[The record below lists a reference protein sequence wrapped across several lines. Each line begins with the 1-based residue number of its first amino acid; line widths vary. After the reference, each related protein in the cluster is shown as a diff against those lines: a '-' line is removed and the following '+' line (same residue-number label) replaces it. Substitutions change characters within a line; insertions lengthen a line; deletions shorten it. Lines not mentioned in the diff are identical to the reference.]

1 MREKELNSKLPNW
14 LKKTQNKS
22 WEPEVFI
29 SGIVLFGLIQIPE
42 KLENFR
48 FFFKREIYGLT
59 NNADNII
66 AVLMT
71 SIQWLILGL
80 ILHLFVRGVWIG
92 LVGLSYVFPKGVDHE
107 KLNYHGDFENRV
119 RAIPDFTKQIIT
131 LEKVSSSIFSISYFI
146 FMSILGAYFFLLF
159 AALIPMYALLA
170 ITGVGLGELNDYPN
184 YFSAIKI
191 YAFVILGIGGVY
203 MIDFLSLGLLRKNR
217 IIAKIYYPIYKIVS
231 TLTLSVFYRNIYYL
245 LISNFKKWKVVVFI
259 ITFIG
264 LTFYLIGVNSNRAS
278 LSKQFTRIEMY
289 GSSATY
295 NLQSD
300 AYANLK
306 PDEKYQNASI
316 QSDIIK
322 DDVLKLFIT
331 HYSVF
336 DDSVKT
342 LCDYRVFDSSESTDS
357 LKLVCMTEF
366 YNVSVDDSLYTD
378 INWLFHYNNQT
389 KHRGIVSY
397 LDISHLPKGMHSVD
411 IELKNWSNKNYD
423 VIQFYKE

>member
-1 MREKELNSKLPNW
+1 MPLDKPKLNLPKW
-14 LKKTQNKS
+14 LRNTQNKS

-29 SGIVLFGLIQIPE
+29 SGIVLFGLIQLPE

-48 FFFKREIYGLT
+48 FFFTREIYGFT

-92 LVGLSYVFPKGVDHE
+92 LVGLSYVFPKGVDHK
-107 KLNYHGDFENRV
+107 KLNYKGNFENRV

-184 YFSAIKI
+184 YFSAMKI
-191 YAFVILGIGGVY
+191 YVFVILGIGGVY
-203 MIDFLSLGLLRKNR
+203 MIDFLSLGLLRKKR
-217 IIAKIYYPIYKIVS
+217 MIAKIYYPIYKIVS
-231 TLTLSVFYRNIYYL
+231 TLTLSVLYRNIYYL
-245 LISNFKKWKVVVFI
+245 LISNFKKWKVIVFI
-259 ITFIG
+259 IVFIG
-264 LTFYLIGVNSNRAS
+264 VTFYMIGVNGNRAS
-278 LSKQFTRIEMY
+278 LSKQFTQIEMY
-289 GSSATY
+289 GSSANY

-331 HYSVF
+331 HYSVY
-336 DDSVKT
+336 DDSVKA
-342 LCDYRVFDSSESTDS
+342 LCEYRVFDSIESTDS
-357 LKLVCMTEF
+357 LKLVCMSKF
-366 YNVSVDDSLYTD
+366 YNVNVDDSLYTD
-378 INWLFHYNNQT
+378 VSWFFHYNNQT

-397 LDISHLPKGMHSVD
+397 LDISHLQKGMHSVD
-411 IELKNWSNKNYD
+411 INLKNWSNKNYT